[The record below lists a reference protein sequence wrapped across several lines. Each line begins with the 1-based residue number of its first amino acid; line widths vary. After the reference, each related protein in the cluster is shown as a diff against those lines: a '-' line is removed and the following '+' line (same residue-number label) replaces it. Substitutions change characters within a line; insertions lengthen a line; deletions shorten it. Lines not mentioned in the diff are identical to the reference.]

1 MGKIVDYL
9 WNSLVTAIMFLISIV
24 FSYQIIFDYKDLI
37 LSILISIIITLVVRY
52 IITNLLNSVEINFNI
67 FREII
72 IIITC
77 SIITYFIN
85 LN

>member
-9 WNSLVTAIMFLISIV
+9 WNSLVTAILFLISIV
-24 FSYQIIFDYKDLI
+24 FSYQIIFNYDDLI
-37 LSILISIIITLVVRY
+37 LSILIAIIITLAVRY

-77 SIITYFIN
+77 SIITYFIF

>member
-1 MGKIVDYL
+1 MEKFLNHIWGSAI
-9 WNSLVTAIMFLISIV
+9 TAIMFLISIV
-24 FSYQIIFDYKDLI
+24 FSYQIIFNYDDLI
-37 LSILISIIITLVVRY
+37 LSILIAIIITLVVRY

>member
-9 WNSLVTAIMFLISIV
+9 WNSLVTAILFLISIV
-24 FSYQIIFDYKDLI
+24 FSYQIIFNYDDLI
-37 LSILISIIITLVVRY
+37 LSILIAIIITLAVRY